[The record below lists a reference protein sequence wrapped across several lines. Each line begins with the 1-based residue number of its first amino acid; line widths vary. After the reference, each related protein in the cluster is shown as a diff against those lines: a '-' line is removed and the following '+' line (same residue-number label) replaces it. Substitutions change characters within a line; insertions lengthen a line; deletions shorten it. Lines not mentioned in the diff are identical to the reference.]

1 MEGTNITNEL
11 FSDLREQYL
20 ESVTLT
26 ECTFIGTNAS
36 GAKLIDCV
44 FEQSTLS
51 LVKLDGA
58 VVQAKFVA
66 SKIEGINF
74 FTAKRSL
81 LYLSFENCLIRY
93 SSFAEL
99 KLKEAK
105 FTGCTLQDVDFSDA
119 DLTQADFS
127 NSSFTNCVFRNTNL
141 SKADFRGARGY
152 SIDPTGNKVK
162 GARFDIPEVL
172 GLLDAFEINLS

>member
-1 MEGTNITNEL
+1 MTNIANETL
-11 FSDLREQYL
+11 TDLRENDL

-26 ECTFIGTNAS
+26 GCTLIDTNAS
-36 GAKLIDCV
+36 GAKLIDCI

-51 LVKLDGA
+51 SVKLDGS
-58 VVQAKFVA
+58 VIQAKFVT

-99 KLKEAK
+99 KLKETK
-105 FTGCTLQDVDFSDA
+105 FTGCTLQDIDFSDA

-127 NSSFTNCVFRNTNL
+127 NSTFQNCVFRNTNL

-152 SIDPTGNKVK
+152 SIDPRGNKVK
-162 GARFDIPEVL
+162 GGRFDIPEVL
-172 GLLDAFEINLS
+172 GLLDAFEIELG